1 MPRYEIIVHVTRE
14 LPCESA
20 GDAAAIVRQQALEKT
35 QPGDELLHLAVW
47 REDPAPAASPL
58 PPDLRQALAAFFA
71 TLEGAAGDAEAAFR
85 ERVAA
90 ILAAPAREGA
100 DAGLGAD
107 APSAP
112 GKPA

>member
-14 LPCESA
+14 LPCDSA
-20 GDAAAIVRQQALEKT
+20 GDAAAIVRQQVLANTE
-35 QPGDELLHLAVW
+35 PGDDLLHLAVW

-58 PPDLRQALAAFFA
+58 PPDLRQSLVAFFA
-71 TLEGAAGDAEAAFR
+71 TLEGAAGDAEEAFR

-90 ILAAPAREGA
+90 ILATPAREGA
-100 DAGLGAD
+100 DAVLGAD
-107 APSAP
+107 GSPSA